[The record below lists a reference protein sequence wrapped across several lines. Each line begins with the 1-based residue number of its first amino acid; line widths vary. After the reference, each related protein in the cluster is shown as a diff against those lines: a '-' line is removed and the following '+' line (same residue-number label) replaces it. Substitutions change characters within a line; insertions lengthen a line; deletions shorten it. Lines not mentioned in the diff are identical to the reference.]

1 MPFGSLL
8 QCFKKTAGDMA
19 EQYGGEA
26 ARDFVEDGI
35 EKLHVDENQAGAS
48 GGGLD
53 VDQLLQTF
61 TGRQQGGL
69 TSLFSTLS
77 GSLGGLENTASEKGM
92 DPNLIKTVLDMLGLL

>member
-19 EQYGGEA
+19 EQYGGAA

-35 EKLHVDENQAGAS
+35 ERLHVDENQAGAS
-48 GGGLD
+48 GGLD

-69 TSLFSTLS
+69 TNLFSTLA

-92 DPNLIKTVLDMLGLL
+92 DPDLIKSVLDMLGL